1 MDVLDLIII
10 GAGPAGYVGAIRAAQ
25 LGMKVAV
32 VEKEYLGGTCLNV
45 GCIPSKALLD
55 ATHEYTLAR
64 THFASRGIKVGELT
78 VDLAALM
85 EFKNKTVRTLTG
97 GVGSLLKKHGIQHV
111 KGQAQV
117 ASAGTVLVASGGQTT
132 TLTASRILIA
142 TGSEPMSLP
151 SLPIDG
157 VRIVTSTEALALPRV
172 PQRLLVVGAGAIGLE
187 LGSVW
192 SRLGSK
198 VTIVEFLDHI
208 AANADG
214 ELGGL
219 LLKSMQKR
227 GMEFRL
233 SSKVESAQ
241 VQDDGVKVSIVSGD
255 NHVEQVVDQVLV
267 CVGRRPVTRGLNLEA
282 LGVSVDQRGFVRVD
296 EHYQTNVAGV
306 FAVGDC
312 IGGAMLAHKAS
323 EEAGAAVE
331 LMAGKAGHV
340 NYNAIPSIIYTDPE
354 LATVGLS
361 EEECRK
367 QGTAV
372 KIGKFPFAANGRAR
386 CMDDTEGLVKI
397 IADAKTDRVLGVG
410 ILHSRASD
418 LIGEATL
425 AMEYSAS
432 SEDIARTVHAHPTLS
447 EAIKQAALGV
457 DGRTTD
463 L

>member
-1 MDVLDLIII
+1 MDALDLIVI

-32 VEKEYLGGTCLNV
+32 IEKEYLGGTCLNV

-55 ATHEYTLAR
+55 ATHEYTLAKTR
-64 THFASRGIKVGELT
+64 FASRGIKVGDVI

-97 GVGSLLKKHGIQHV
+97 GVGGLFKKHGIQHV
-111 KGQAQV
+111 KGRAQLG
-117 ASAGTVLVASGGQTT
+117 SAGSVLVESGGQTT
-132 TLTASRILIA
+132 TLAGSRILIA
-142 TGSEPMSLP
+142 TGSEPVSLP
-151 SLPIDG
+151 NLPIDG
-157 VRIVTSTEALALPRV
+157 ARVLTSTEALSLSRV
-172 PQRLLVVGAGAIGLE
+172 PERLLVVGAGAIGLE

-214 ELGGL
+214 ELAAAL
-219 LLKSMQKR
+219 QKSLQKR
-227 GMEFRL
+227 GMDFRL
-233 SSKVESAQ
+233 SSKVESVQ
-241 VQDDGVKVSIVSGD
+241 VQEDGVKVSIISGD
-255 NHVEQVVDQVLV
+255 NQVEQTVDQVLV
-267 CVGRRPVTRGLNLEA
+267 CVGRRPATRGLSLEG
-282 LGVSVDQRGFVRVD
+282 LGVIVDPRGFVHVD
-296 EHYQTNVAGV
+296 EHYQTNVAGI

-323 EEAGAAVE
+323 EEAVAAVE

-340 NYNAIPSIIYTDPE
+340 NYAAIPGIIYTDPE

-361 EEECRK
+361 EQEVRK
-367 QGTAV
+367 QSTEIKV
-372 KIGKFPFAANGRAR
+372 GKFPFAANGRAR

-397 IADAKTDRVLGVG
+397 IADAKTDRVLGIG

-432 SEDIARTVHAHPTLS
+432 SEDLARTIHAHPTLT

-457 DGRTTD
+457 DGRMTD